1 MGKGLNAA
9 QVLANINA
17 CIDELTAQ
25 EKIGANR
32 NYNRYSH
39 RGYDYT
45 KGYGFKIRAVCDE
58 LSIFDWWNDTL
69 SMSQLKQMR
78 DFVKKAIELG
88 FKGYVCFKVGA
99 AGCAHG
105 MWASTDE
112 SLDGYSPKTGDT
124 LFHSFRAGDNYWSAE
139 INGVWMNTECTL
151 AEVKA
156 ELSKKE
162 VKA

>member
-1 MGKGLNAA
+1 MAKGLNAA
-9 QVLANINA
+9 QVLTNINA
-17 CIDELTAQ
+17 CIDELSAQ
-25 EKIGANR
+25 EKIGAAR
-32 NYNRYSH
+32 DYTRYSH

-58 LSIFDWWNDTL
+58 LSIFDWWNDSL

-78 DFVKKAIELG
+78 DFTTKAIELG

-124 LFHSFRAGDNYWSAE
+124 LFHSFRSGDNYWSAE
-139 INGVWMNTECTL
+139 INGVWMETECTL
-151 AEVKA
+151 AQVKA
-156 ELSKKE
+156 ELNKRR
-162 VKA
+162 AQA

>member
-17 CIDELTAQ
+17 CIDELSALQ
-25 EKIGANR
+25 GVNSLPDPR
-32 NYNRYSH
+32 RMQW
-39 RGYDYT
+39 
-45 KGYGFKIRAVCDE
+45 KGYSNDKVFKMRAVCDE
-58 LSIFDWWNDTL
+58 LSIFDWWRDTL
-69 SMSQLKQMR
+69 SLSQLKQMH

-124 LFHSFRAGDNYWSAE
+124 LFHSFRSGDNYWSAE
-139 INGVWMNTECTL
+139 INGVWMKTECTL
-151 AEVKA
+151 AEIKA